1 MTRLILPFLLIL
13 LATSAMGQTYQVVAI
28 GFYNFENLFDT
39 LDTPD
44 VADTEFSPDGTRH
57 WTPDRYR
64 EKLQNL
70 ARVVSEM
77 GSDLTPDGPAL
88 LGVAE
93 VENRSVLEDFVRQ
106 EAIAG
111 RNYRIVHY
119 DSPDRRGIDVA
130 LLYQPKYFQVLGSGA
145 RTLNLDQ
152 QDGDKLITRDVL
164 HVSGLLDG
172 QEVHVLVN
180 HWPSRRGGEKATR
193 PLRNAAAALNLAL
206 ADSIRQ
212 AYPDAGIL
220 VMGDLNDDPVNQ
232 SVAKFLKAKPKKNA
246 VKPGEFYNPWTVFFK
261 KGIGTLAYRD
271 AWSLFDQI
279 LVSESLLPTSTE
291 KYFFY
296 KAAIYNP
303 SYLVQ
308 PIGHYRGYPYRTFDF
323 DEYISGYSDHFPV
336 LIYLVKPH

>member
-1 MTRLILPFLLIL
+1 MIRLFLPFLFL
-13 LATSAMGQTYQVVAI
+13 LLTLSSRGQSYQVVAV

-44 VADTEFSPDGTRH
+44 VLDTEFSPDGTRH
-57 WTPDRYR
+57 WTPDRYQ

-77 GSDLTPDGPAL
+77 GTDLTPDGPAL

-93 VENRSVLEDFVRQ
+93 IENRSVLEDFVRQ

-111 RNYRIVHY
+111 RNYQIVHY

-130 LLYQPKYFQVLGSGA
+130 LLYQPKYFQVIGSEA
-145 RTLNLDQ
+145 KTLDLDQ
-152 QDGDKLITRDVL
+152 RDGGKLITRDVL
-164 HVSGLLDG
+164 HVAGLLDG

-193 PLRNAAAALNLAL
+193 PLRNAAAALNYAL

-212 AYPDAGIL
+212 LHPNAGIL

-232 SVAKFLKAKPKKNA
+232 SVSRHLKASPEKEE
-246 VKPGEFYNPWTVFFK
+246 VKPGEFYNPWTTFFK
-261 KGIGTLAYRD
+261 KGIGTLAYRY

-279 LVSESLLPTSTE
+279 LVSESLLARADDR
-291 KYFFY
+291 YFFY

-308 PIGHYRGYPYRTFDF
+308 PMGHYRGYPYRTFDF

-336 LIYLVKPH
+336 VIYLVKPH